1 MIGFLPHS
9 EFRTSFVI
17 RASGLYLN
25 PLSIF
30 HFLCEFSQMRRAI
43 YPGSFDPVTNGHLD
57 VIERARKLF
66 DEVVVAVAD
75 NDEKQPLFSL
85 KERLDLL
92 RETAGRIGNVRVAQF
107 KGLLVEF
114 ARAEDAGAVIRGL
127 RAVSDFE
134 FEFQMALMNRKL
146 DAVVETIFLM
156 PKEDYT
162 YLSSRIVK
170 EIARLGGD
178 VSSFVPACVAK
189 ALSRKFI

>member
-1 MIGFLPHS
+1 VK
-9 EFRTSFVI
+9 T
-17 RASGLYLN
+17 RASSFFIRLFILG
-25 PLSIF
+25 
-30 HFLCEFSQMRRAI
+30 FLCEFPQMRRAI

-66 DEVVVAVAD
+66 DEVVVAVAH

-92 RETAGRIGNVRVAQF
+92 RETAGKIDNVRIADF
-107 KGLLVEF
+107 DGLLVEF
-114 ARAEDAGAVIRGL
+114 ARGESAGAVIRGL

-146 DAVVETIFLM
+146 ETAVETIFLM
-156 PKEDYT
+156 PKEEYT

-170 EIARLGGD
+170 EIARLGGN

-189 ALSRKFI
+189 ALNSKFS